1 MGWGGLPIDLFVWV
15 HLHTRSWYI
24 HLRRIALGR
33 DESGNRKPPP
43 KQRATCQLM
52 TNTVHFQPICFLCAL
67 DEVSDESNLGSAPC
81 ADKER
86 YVSGRGGLR
95 AWASWWMRA
104 IIDDACK
111 FNSVRTFNIG
121 LTPKTRMS
129 VCLCTCACVSILL
142 SLSLSMKEEVVCAL
156 FRAKIYCSIIV
167 VAL

>member
-1 MGWGGLPIDLFVWV
+1 
-15 HLHTRSWYI
+15 
-24 HLRRIALGR
+24 
-33 DESGNRKPPP
+33 
-43 KQRATCQLM
+43 
-52 TNTVHFQPICFLCAL
+52 
-67 DEVSDESNLGSAPC
+67 
-81 ADKER
+81 
-86 YVSGRGGLR
+86 
-95 AWASWWMRA
+95 MRA

-156 FRAKIYCSIIV
+156 FRAKIYCAIIV